1 MRAFQI
7 SEYGVEPDFTEIPL
21 RAPGPGEVQVRIAAC
36 ALNFADTLMVHGRYQ
51 ERPDPPVTL
60 GMELAG
66 EVAAV
71 GDWVTR
77 FRPGDRIAAFGP
89 QGGLAE
95 AGCFPESQCVPLP
108 DALPY
113 DIAAALPVAHGTSH
127 LALTRRANLQP
138 GETLL
143 VLGAA
148 GGVGLTAVEIGK
160 RLGARVIACARG
172 AERLAI
178 AREKGA
184 DILIDSDT
192 DDIREIVK
200 AEGGADVVYD
210 PVGGEQYKAAFRAL
224 RPEARY
230 LAIGFASGD
239 VPQIPANHLLVKNV
253 TVIGLNWPG
262 YMRFNPEALTDS
274 LTELMHWA
282 AEGSIA
288 PHIGA
293 RLPLSQAAEGLE
305 MLRTRATAGKIV
317 ITMS

>member
-1 MRAFQI
+1 MQAFQI
-7 SEYGVEPDFTEIPL
+7 SEYGAEPAFTDVAL
-21 RAPGPGEVQVRIAAC
+21 RAPDPGEVQIRVAAC
-36 ALNFADTLMVHGRYQ
+36 ALNFADTLMIQGKYQ

-66 EVAAV
+66 EVLAV
-71 GDWVTR
+71 GSDVTR
-77 FRPGDRIAAFGP
+77 FQAGDQVAAFGP

-95 AGCFPESQCVPLP
+95 AGTFPETQCVPLP

-127 LALTRRANLQP
+127 LALTRRAHLQP

-160 RLGARVIACARG
+160 RLGAKVIACARG
-172 AERLAI
+172 PERLAI
-178 AREKGA
+178 AQDKGA
-184 DILIDSDT
+184 DVLIDSDT
-192 DDIREIVK
+192 DDLLEAVK

-210 PVGGEQYKAAFRAL
+210 PVGGDQYRAAFRAL

-230 LAIGFASGD
+230 LAIGFTSGD

-253 TVIGLNWPG
+253 TAIGLNWPG
-262 YMRFNPEALTDS
+262 YMRFNPRALTDS
-274 LTELMHWA
+274 LAELLKWA

-288 PHIGA
+288 PHIGG
-293 RLPLSQAAEGLE
+293 RLPLSRAAEGLE
-305 MLRTRATAGKIV
+305 MLRTRATTGKIV
-317 ITMS
+317 ITMD

>member
-1 MRAFQI
+1 MQAFQI
-7 SEYGVEPDFTEIPL
+7 SDYGAAPILSEVPL
-21 RAPGPGEVQVRIAAC
+21 RAPGPGEAQIRIAAC
-36 ALNFADTLMVHGRYQ
+36 ALNFADTLMIQGRYQ

-66 EVAAV
+66 TVTAV
-71 GDWVTR
+71 GPEVTR
-77 FRPGDRIAAFGP
+77 VRVGERVAAFGP

-95 AGCFPESQCVPLP
+95 AGCFPETHCVPIPERLSF
-108 DALPY
+108 

-143 VLGAA
+143 VLGAV

-172 AERLAI
+172 SERLAI
-178 AREKGA
+178 ARSTGA

-192 DDIREIVK
+192 DDIREAVK

-210 PVGGEQYKAAFRAL
+210 PVGGAQYQAAFRAL
-224 RPEARY
+224 KPEARY

-239 VPQIPANHLLVKNV
+239 VPQIPANHLLVKNI
-253 TVIGLNWPG
+253 TAIGLNWPG
-262 YMRFNPEALTDS
+262 YMRFNPKALTDS
-274 LTELMHWA
+274 LTDLMRWA
-282 AEGSIA
+282 AEGTIT

-293 RLPLSQAAEGLE
+293 RLPLAQAADGLE
-305 MLRTRATAGKIV
+305 MLKTRATTGKIV
-317 ITMS
+317 ITP